1 MLPAPETT
9 NPARCVAGYGSQF
22 LERLA
27 LLAQDGPHS
36 AHELA
41 LLRSVQPMHQAIAR
55 RRGLPLGRP
64 RPG

>member
-1 MLPAPETT
+1 MLHAPETT
-9 NPARCVAGYGSQF
+9 NPARWPGGGSQF
-22 LERLA
+22 LEHLA
-27 LLAQDGPHS
+27 LLAQEGPHS

-55 RRGLPLGRP
+55 CRGLPLGRP